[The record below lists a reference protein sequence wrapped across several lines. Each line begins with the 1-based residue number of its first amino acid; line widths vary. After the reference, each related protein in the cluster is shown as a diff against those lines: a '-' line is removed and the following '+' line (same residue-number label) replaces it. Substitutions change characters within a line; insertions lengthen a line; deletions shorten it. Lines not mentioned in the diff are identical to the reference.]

1 MNLLLA
7 AVIIVI
13 VLVLALDTAVYA
25 AINFNFNLT
34 KLEEDTNRT
43 IESYRRLGEKQRAE
57 RVANEKLKED
67 VYVQG
72 TAIKLFGVVG
82 AVVLV
87 GVTMLLVRRWRNAPQ
102 QAVELRLPPLP
113 R

>member
-1 MNLLLA
+1 MSSIQILSTLILLIA
-7 AVIIVI
+7 SH
-13 VLVLALDTAVYA
+13 VYCM
-25 AINFNFNLT
+25 
-34 KLEEDTNRT
+34 NRT
-43 IESYRRLGEKQRAE
+43 TMIALANMQYKIAKAE
-57 RVANEKLKED
+57 RDANEKLKED